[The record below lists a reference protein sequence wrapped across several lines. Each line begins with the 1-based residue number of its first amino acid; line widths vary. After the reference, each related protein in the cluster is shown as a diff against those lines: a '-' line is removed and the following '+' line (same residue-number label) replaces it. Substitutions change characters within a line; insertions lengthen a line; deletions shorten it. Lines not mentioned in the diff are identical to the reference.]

1 MPLIFSQTPSF
12 IVRMGDK
19 AKDCMFLVGW
29 PTGVSV
35 GRMSEERGDE
45 NGHQILSGRVL
56 EAAGI
61 GRTSPSLHGVHVAP
75 ASWAAWRG
83 HPLRKCDLVVALDLF
98 EALQSFHTN
107 HMLATIK
114 SGDQDGKPGSAWWYL
129 YDLGNLTSLS
139 GPQLLACRIEMLF
152 KVFPSSNLI

>member
-1 MPLIFSQTPSF
+1 MKMVT
-12 IVRMGDK
+12 K
-19 AKDCMFLVGW
+19 
-29 PTGVSV
+29 
-35 GRMSEERGDE
+35 SEWGE
-45 NGHQILSGRVL
+45 VL

-61 GRTSPSLHGVHVAP
+61 GHTSPSLYGVHVAP

-83 HPLRKCDLVVALDLF
+83 HPLRKCDLVVVLDLF

-129 YDLGNLTSLS
+129 YDLGNLPPSLD
-139 GPQLLACRIEMLF
+139 L
-152 KVFPSSNLI
+152 SSLPAE

>member
-1 MPLIFSQTPSF
+1 
-12 IVRMGDK
+12 MGDK

-98 EALQSFHTN
+98 ELFRASTQITCLPQSSQETR
-107 HMLATIK
+107 M
-114 SGDQDGKPGSAWWYL
+114 
-129 YDLGNLTSLS
+129 GNLALPGGICTTL
-139 GPQLLACRIEMLF
+139 GT
-152 KVFPSSNLI
+152 